1 MAVTEAGIDFKLRN
15 VLSLRKKMTR
25 KDYNCELGKL
35 AQFLEDNGIKK
46 AGSIITITFAVE
58 VSDGE
63 PLMDLEILVPV
74 EKKVYATGDYIFK
87 SIFHMVNAVCIT
99 KEENPDTN
107 RIHNILC
114 WRIYDRLIRSKQ
126 QDFLLV

>member
-1 MAVTEAGIDFKLRN
+1 MAVAEAGIDFKLKN

-25 KDYNCELGKL
+25 NEYNHEIRKLGR
-35 AQFLEDNGIKK
+35 FLEDNGIKK
-46 AGSIITITFAVE
+46 AGSIITVTFAVE

-74 EKKVYATGDYIFK
+74 EKKLYATGDYIFK
-87 SIFHMVNAVCIT
+87 SIFRMVNAVCIT

-114 WRIYDRLIRSKQ
+114 WRIYDRLIRSKH